1 MPHTKEFCIDIE
13 LSDGGKL
20 IRADKAR
27 DFVNAFIIKR
37 QERLVREQVQG
48 LICFQHHNFPVV
60 EHTVATIMQ
69 ATGPLNIVVIRVRC
83 CCEEFLN
90 IVDKRFHHGQ

>member
-1 MPHTKEFCIDIE
+1 MTQEYNIDIE

-20 IRADKAR
+20 IRASKAR

-48 LICFQHHNFPVV
+48 LLCPEHFNFPEVG
-60 EHTVATIMQ
+60 HTVATIQ
-69 ATGPLNIVVIRVRC
+69 QETRPISVVVIRVRC
-83 CCEEFLN
+83 CCEDFLN
-90 IVDKRFHHGQ
+90 QVDKRFHHEH